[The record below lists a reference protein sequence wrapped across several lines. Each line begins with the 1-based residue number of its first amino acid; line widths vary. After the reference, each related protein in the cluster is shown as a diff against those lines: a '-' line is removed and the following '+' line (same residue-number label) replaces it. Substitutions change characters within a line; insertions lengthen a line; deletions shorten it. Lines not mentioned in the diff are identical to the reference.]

1 MESKTF
7 FLEVASTPESLYS
20 VEEFILKIASEFSI
34 EEDKLYGIMLSVS
47 EATTNAIYHA
57 NKQDANKSVTVVVTV
72 TRHNFAVS
80 IKDQGPGFNP
90 VSIPDPTQPENLL
103 KDSGRGLF
111 LMRAYSRSITFNP
124 SLAGT
129 EICLEF
135 DI

>member
-7 FLEVASTPESLYS
+7 FLEVASTPESLYP
-20 VEEFILKIASEFSI
+20 VEEFILNIASELSI

-47 EATTNAIYHA
+47 EATTNAIKHA
-57 NKQDANKSVTVVVTV
+57 NKLDPDKSVTVAVTV
-72 TRHNFAVS
+72 TQNNFAVS

-90 VSIPDPTQPENLL
+90 VNIPDPTQPENLL

-111 LMRAYSRSITFNP
+111 LMRVYSRSVTFNP
-124 SLAGT
+124 SPTGT
-129 EICLEF
+129 EIRLEF

>member
-1 MESKTF
+1 MESNTF

-20 VEEFILKIASEFSI
+20 VEEFILNIASELSI

-57 NKQDANKSVTVVVTV
+57 NKQDANKSVTVAVTV
-72 TRHNFAVS
+72 TQHNFAVS

-90 VSIPDPTQPENLL
+90 VIIPDPTQPENLL

-111 LMRAYSRSITFNP
+111 LMRVYSRSVTFNP
-124 SLAGT
+124 SPTGT
-129 EICLEF
+129 EIRLEF